1 MSESINE
8 QIQALALRY
17 SDCGIDESI
26 IREMM
31 DDHGKPSGLDGRA
44 KLIGIRMALGME
56 FSRQELFSVDDL
68 CHVTGE
74 TPESAMKMMQE
85 AGVSPIQITPAPWLK
100 GGAL

>member
-31 DDHGKPSGLDGRA
+31 DDHGKPSGLDERA
-44 KLIGIRMALGME
+44 KLIGVRMCLGNE
-56 FSRQELFSVDDL
+56 FHRQEYFSVDDL

-74 TPESAMKMMQE
+74 TPEEAMKRMQE
-85 AGVSPIQITPAPWLK
+85 AGVSPISITPAPWLK